1 MNDIDIGDIMEH
13 SEKNYNHIE
22 TSFKP
27 MVQSKIYFFYP
38 ISDAFIDRNPMA
50 IVFVYHSNVGEK

>member
-1 MNDIDIGDIMEH
+1 MWKKLQPHRHNLQTNG
-13 SEKNYNHIE
+13 
-22 TSFKP
+22 
-27 MVQSKIYFFYP
+27 SKQNIIFYP